1 MERTYTLQDLLA
13 ALRRRRLLA
22 LVVTGAVL
30 VVGVALALGVPS
42 EYSAVSVVQIE
53 PRRLAY
59 DFFPAQRDAVRGPH
73 ADHQARHPRAA
84 GARGR

>member
-22 LVVTGAVL
+22 LVVAGAVL

-59 DFFPAQRDAVRGPH
+59 DFFPAQDAVRGPH

-84 GARGR
+84 GARR